1 MMVMADPVAP
11 VRGVPG
17 ELPTRDELPPV
28 GSEIHLVGIGGAG
41 MRGLAVLLAEAGYR
55 VSGCDGAG
63 VEGLDELTARGVHLC
78 AGHDPSHTVD
88 SDLVVYS
95 SAIPHESPEL
105 AAAREASV
113 PLLKR
118 ARALGALVR
127 GARVIGVAGT
137 HGKTTITALTG
148 LACETS
154 DLDPTVLVGG
164 HMPWWN
170 GFARP
175 GSPDLIVVEADEY
188 DRSFL
193 ELDPALA
200 VVSSLEPEH
209 LDTYGTVD
217 ALREAYEAFASRAIS
232 RDGLVYC
239 WDDAGA
245 RALGESFESPLSYG
259 FAPEARYRLEIEA
272 STVETT
278 ACRVSWPEGRAR
290 FNLRIPGRHNALN
303 AAAGFAAALRM
314 GGDPELIAAGLERF
328 KGVARRLETLLVS
341 GRVTVVDDYAH
352 HPTEV
357 AASIDALRTQHADAR
372 LVVVFQ
378 PHLFTRTEV
387 FAAEFARALAGADEV
402 LVLPIYPSREHPI
415 EGVTSA
421 RIVVYEPD
429 RLREASKEEA
439 VERAVAVAPEEPTV
453 IVYMGAGDVTRLA
466 HEAAGE
472 LSGDAVGP

>member
-1 MMVMADPVAP
+1 MVMADPVAP
-11 VRGVPG
+11 VRGVSSD
-17 ELPTRDELPPV
+17 LPTRVELPPA
-28 GSEIHLVGIGGAG
+28 GSEIHLVGIAGAG

-55 VSGCDGAG
+55 VTGCDGAG
-63 VEGLDELTARGVHLC
+63 VEGLDELAARGIGLC
-78 AGHDPSHTVD
+78 AGHDPAHTYS

-95 SAIPHESPEL
+95 SAIPYESAEL
-105 AAAREASV
+105 TAARDASV

-118 ARALGALVR
+118 ARALGALLR
-127 GARVIGVAGT
+127 GSRVLGVAGT

-148 LACETS
+148 LACEAAE
-154 DLDPTVLVGG
+154 LDPTVLVGG

-209 LDTYGTVD
+209 LDTYGSVE
-217 ALREAYEAFASRAIS
+217 ALRDAYATFAARAIP

-239 WDDAGA
+239 YDDPGA
-245 RALGESFESPLSYG
+245 LALGASLESSLSYG
-259 FAPEARYRLEIEA
+259 FAPEAMYRLEIEA

-278 ACRVSWPEGRAR
+278 ACRVSWPAGRAR
-290 FNLRIPGRHNALN
+290 FDLRVPGRHNALN
-303 AAAGFAAALRM
+303 AAAAFASALQL
-314 GGDPELIAAGLERF
+314 GADPALIAGGLERF

-357 AASIDALRTQHADAR
+357 AASIAALRTHHADAR
-372 LVVVFQ
+372 LLVVFQ
-378 PHLFTRTEV
+378 PHLFTRTAA
-387 FAAEFARALAGADEV
+387 FAAEFAEALAGADEA
-402 LVLPIYPSREHPI
+402 LVLPIYPSRERPI

-421 RIVVYEPD
+421 LIVAHAPE
-429 RLREASKEEA
+429 RLREASVEEA
-439 VERAVAVAPEEPTV
+439 VALTATVAPEQPTV
-453 IVYMGAGDVTRLA
+453 IAFMGAGDVTRMA

-472 LSGDAVGP
+472 LSGDAVGS

>member
-1 MMVMADPVAP
+1 M
-11 VRGVPG
+11 
-17 ELPTRDELPPV
+17 
-28 GSEIHLVGIGGAG
+28 VGIGGAG
-41 MRGLAVLLAEAGYR
+41 MRGLAMLLAEAGYR
-55 VSGCDGAG
+55 VSGCDGGG
-63 VEGLDELTARGVHLC
+63 VEGLDELAARGIQLH
-78 AGHDPSHTVD
+78 AGHDPAHTVG

-95 SAIPHESPEL
+95 SAVPDESPEL
-105 AAAREASV
+105 TAAREAAV

-137 HGKTTITALTG
+137 HGKTTITALIG
-148 LACETS
+148 LACEAA

-164 HMPWWN
+164 LTPWWN
-170 GFARP
+170 GFARA
-175 GSPDLIVVEADEY
+175 GSPNLIVVEADEY

-209 LDTYGTVD
+209 LDTYGTIE
-217 ALREAYEAFASRAIS
+217 ALREAYEVFASRAIS
-232 RDGLVYC
+232 RDGVVYC
-239 WDDAGA
+239 WEDTGA
-245 RALGESFESPLSYG
+245 RALGESLESPLSYG
-259 FAPEARYRLEIEA
+259 FAPEARYRLKIEA

-278 ACRVSWPEGRAR
+278 ACRVSWPEGQTR

-303 AAAGFAAALRM
+303 AAAAFASALQL
-314 GGDPELIAAGLERF
+314 GGDPELIASGLERLE
-328 KGVARRLETLLVS
+328 GVARRLETLVVS

-357 AASIDALRTQHADAR
+357 AASIAAVRAHHADAR

-378 PHLFTRTEV
+378 PHLFTRTQA
-387 FAAEFARALAGADEV
+387 FAAAFAEALVSADEA
-402 LVLPIYPSREHPI
+402 LVLPIYPSREPPI

-421 RIVVYEPD
+421 RIVEHAPD

-439 VERAVAVAPEEPTV
+439 VERARTAAPEEPTV

-466 HEAAGE
+466 HEAARE

>member
-1 MMVMADPVAP
+1 MADPVAP

-17 ELPTRDELPPV
+17 DLPTRDELPPA

-63 VEGLDELTARGVHLC
+63 VEGLDELTARGIHLC
-78 AGHDPSHTVD
+78 AGHEPSHTAG

-95 SAIPHESPEL
+95 SAIPFENPEL
-105 AAAREASV
+105 AAARGASV

-127 GARVIGVAGT
+127 DARVIGVAGT
-137 HGKTTITALTG
+137 HGKTTITALVG
-148 LACETS
+148 LAYEAA

-170 GFARP
+170 GFARA
-175 GSPDLIVVEADEY
+175 GAPDLIVVEADEY

-217 ALREAYEAFASRAIS
+217 ALREAYETFASRAIS

-239 WDDAGA
+239 LDDPGA
-245 RALGESFESPLSYG
+245 RALGERFESPFSYG
-259 FAPEARYRLEIEA
+259 FSADARYRLEIEA

-278 ACRVSWPEGRAR
+278 ACRVSWPDGRAR
-290 FNLRIPGRHNALN
+290 FNLRVPGRHNALN
-303 AAAGFAAALRM
+303 AAAAFASALRM
-314 GGDPELIAAGLERF
+314 GADPEPIASGLERF
-328 KGVARRLETLLVS
+328 KGVARRLETLLVL

-357 AASIDALRTQHADAR
+357 AASIEALRTQHADAR

-387 FAAEFARALAGADEV
+387 FAGAFAHALAGADEV
-402 LVLPIYPSREHPI
+402 LVLPIYPSRERPI
-415 EGVTSA
+415 EGVTST
-421 RIVVYEPD
+421 RIVAHEPD
-429 RLREASKEEA
+429 RLREASMEEA
-439 VERAVAVAPEEPTV
+439 VERALAVAPEDPTV
-453 IVYMGAGDVTRLA
+453 VVFMGAGDVTRLA
-466 HEAAGE
+466 HEVTEE

>member
-1 MMVMADPVAP
+1 MVMANPVTP
-11 VRGVPG
+11 VRGVSG
-17 ELPTRDELPPV
+17 DLPTRDELPRV
-28 GSEIHLVGIGGAG
+28 GSEIHLMGIAGAG

-55 VSGCDGAG
+55 VTGCDGAG
-63 VEGLDELTARGVHLC
+63 VEGLDELVARGVRLH
-78 AGHDPSHTVD
+78 AGHDPAHTAG

-105 AAAREASV
+105 AAARAAAV

-118 ARALGALVR
+118 ARALGALLR
-127 GARVIGVAGT
+127 GARVLGVAGT

-148 LACETS
+148 LACEAA

-164 HMPWWN
+164 LMPWWR
-170 GFARP
+170 GFARA

-193 ELDPALA
+193 ELDAALA

-209 LDTYGTVD
+209 LDTYGTVE
-217 ALREAYEAFASRAIS
+217 ALREAYETFASRAIA

-239 WDDAGA
+239 HDDAGA

-259 FAPEARYRLEIEA
+259 FASDARYRLEIEA

-278 ACRVSWPEGRAR
+278 ACRVSWPEGQAR

-303 AAAGFAAALRM
+303 AAAAFASALQI
-314 GGDPELIAAGLERF
+314 GADPELIAAGLERF

-357 AASIDALRTQHADAR
+357 AASIAALRTHHADAR

-378 PHLFTRTEV
+378 PHLFTRTAA
-387 FAAEFARALAGADEV
+387 FAAEFAEALVGADET
-402 LVLPIYPSREHPI
+402 LVLPIYPSRERPI

-421 RIVVYEPD
+421 RIVAHAPD

-439 VERAVAVAPEEPTV
+439 VELAAAVAPEEPTV